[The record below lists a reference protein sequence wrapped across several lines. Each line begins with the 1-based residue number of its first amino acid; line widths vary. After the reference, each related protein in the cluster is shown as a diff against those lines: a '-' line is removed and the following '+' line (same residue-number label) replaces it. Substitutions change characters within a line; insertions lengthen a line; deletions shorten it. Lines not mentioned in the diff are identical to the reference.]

1 MQDKLKDERGFVL
14 ILVLMLLV
22 AITAI
27 GTAAL
32 MTSNTDM
39 LIARN
44 EKDSKNAFYL
54 AETGIEE
61 TVGRMD
67 LSNSNARFIGENQV
81 QRTNRLGADGLPNTA
96 DDPVNP
102 SFNGSANSTF
112 DSFNSTSLNLPDIK
126 GRYAV
131 TVTYAREA
139 TGEWCKL
146 LCDNQVVLYG
156 KDFGFI
162 GAGVP
167 TLGYVPVY
175 QIDSVGTTTSGTTA
189 SIRAYLTASTLNVI
203 PPAGDIFSNTSINTS
218 GNAGLVGAVATNPA
232 TPIEAGDCAAG
243 CANVSAQWSSADM
256 TTYLGINLD
265 EIPSHADSP
274 SPYTQNGNHIYQE
287 ANNNLW
293 GVACSTNT
301 DVANVNVHIC
311 ENEAKIIYI
320 DNDDP
325 ATNNDARIPGGA
337 GRGILVVTGDLNLAG
352 NLVWEGMIYIMGS
365 LNGNGNVTCFG
376 TIMAN
381 STINF
386 NGSLSVAGSAAVA
399 QSVADMAG
407 ASRMLR
413 WTRL

>member
-1 MQDKLKDERGFVL
+1 MLDKLRDERGFVL
-14 ILVLMLLV
+14 ILVIMLL
-22 AITAI
+22 AAMTAI
-27 GTAAL
+27 ATAAL

-67 LSNSNARFIGENQV
+67 LSNSNARFIGETQA
-81 QRTNRLGADGLPNTA
+81 QKTARLANPAANPAAFETA
-96 DDPVNP
+96 
-102 SFNGSANSTF
+102 ANSTF
-112 DSFNSTSLNLPDIK
+112 NSASLNLSNT
-126 GRYAV
+126 GGTYAV
-131 TVTYAREA
+131 TVTYARET
-139 TGEWCKL
+139 TGEWCKAG
-146 LCDNQVVLYG
+146 CDNQIVLYG
-156 KDFGFI
+156 QDFGFI

-167 TLGYVPVY
+167 TIGYVPVY

-189 SIRAYLTASTLNVI
+189 TIRAYITASTLNVV
-203 PPAGDIFSNTSINTS
+203 PPAGDIFSNTTITI
-218 GNAGLVGAVATNPA
+218 GGVGAVNGALASNDA
-232 TPIEAGDCAAG
+232 IAG
-243 CANVSAQWSSADM
+243 CDPAEGCNNVNYAGADAVM
-256 TTYLGINLD
+256 QTYLGIDLS
-265 EIPSHADSP
+265 ELPSHADAP
-274 SPYTQNGNHIYQE
+274 SPYVQSGNTIYQE

-293 GVACSTNT
+293 GVACS
-301 DVANVNVHIC
+301 ANDDIANIPVHIC
-311 ENEAKIIYI
+311 ENEAKIIFI

-325 ATNNDARIPGGA
+325 ATNNDVRIPGGA
-337 GRGILVVTGDLNLAG
+337 GRGILVVTGDLNLSG

-365 LNGNGNVTCFG
+365 LQGNGTVTCFG

-381 STINF
+381 NTINF
-386 NGSLSVAGSAAVA
+386 NGSINAAGSVEVA

>member
-1 MQDKLKDERGFVL
+1 MLDKLKDERGFVL
-14 ILVLMLLV
+14 ILVLMLL
-22 AITAI
+22 AAMTAI

-67 LSNSNARFIGENQV
+67 LSNSNTRFIGETQA
-81 QRTNRLGADGLPNTA
+81 QKTNRLGADGLPNTA
-96 DDPVNP
+96 DDPANP
-102 SFNGSANSTF
+102 SFNGASNSTF
-112 DSFNSTSLNLPDIK
+112 NSASLNLSNT
-126 GRYAV
+126 GGTYAV
-131 TVTYAREA
+131 TVTYAREG
-139 TGEWCKL
+139 TDTWCKAG
-146 LCDNQVVLYG
+146 CDTQIVLYG
-156 KDFGFI
+156 QDFGFI

-167 TLGYVPVY
+167 TIGYVPVY

-189 SIRAYLTASTLNVI
+189 TIRAYITASTLNVI

-218 GNAGLVGAVATNPA
+218 GNAGLVGAVATNPL
-232 TPIEAGDCAAG
+232 TPIEPGDCAAG
-243 CANVSAQWSSADM
+243 CTNVSAQWSNAEM
-256 TTYLGINLD
+256 TTYLGINLS
-265 EIPSHADSP
+265 EIPSHADAP
-274 SPYTQNGNHIYQE
+274 SPYTQSGNTIYQA
-287 ANNNLW
+287 ANNNQW

-337 GRGILVVTGDLNLAG
+337 GRGILVVTGDLNLSG

-365 LNGNGNVTCFG
+365 LNGNGSVTCFG

-386 NGSLSVAGSAAVA
+386 NGSISVAGSAAVA